1 MVKNL
6 PAMRET
12 GVRSLDWD
20 DPLEKGVGPGEF
32 HGQRNLMRYIQSMGS
47 QRVGHNFHFHL
58 Q

>member
-32 HGQRNLMRYIQSMGS
+32 HGQRNLMRYIQSMGL
-47 QRVGHNFHFHL
+47 QRVGHN
-58 Q
+58 